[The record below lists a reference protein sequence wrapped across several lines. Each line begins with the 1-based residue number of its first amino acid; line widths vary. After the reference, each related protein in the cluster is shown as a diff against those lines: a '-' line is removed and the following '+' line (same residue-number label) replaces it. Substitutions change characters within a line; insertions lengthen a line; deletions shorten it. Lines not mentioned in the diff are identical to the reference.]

1 MLFAVFLISHPI
13 TAQVQNG
20 WTKNDSVRLSKM
32 LDGEIP
38 IHINDAFKKELEQ
51 SFTGSPMKN
60 NSNKFNSFILGV
72 KDENSLIKYPR
83 SGFRNLHIQ

>member
-38 IHINDAFKKELEQ
+38 IHINDAFKKRIGAIFYRFSHE
-51 SFTGSPMKN
+51 K
-60 NSNKFNSFILGV
+60 
-72 KDENSLIKYPR
+72 
-83 SGFRNLHIQ
+83 